1 MFERFTEPA
10 RTAVVSAQG
19 YAREFQHS
27 EITAGHV
34 LLALAADDQQVAA
47 AVLDQL
53 GVDRAALRA
62 AVATYDS
69 PDAEALRSLG
79 IDLDE
84 VRRRAEQSF
93 GPGALDQ
100 PRRQR
105 PGLFGHRRVGGTGH
119 LPFDAEAKAALE
131 GSLREA
137 LARHDHYIGAEHLLL
152 GLLTTRPGTAM
163 ALLARLGV
171 TADLEA
177 IRGLIDQELG
187 RAA

>member
-10 RTAVVSAQG
+10 RAAVVSAQG

-34 LLALAADDQQVAA
+34 LLALVADDQQVAG

-53 GVDRAALRA
+53 GVDRVALRA
-62 AVATYDS
+62 AVAAYDT
-69 PDAEALRSLG
+69 PDKEALRTLG

-84 VRRRAEQSF
+84 VRRQAEQAF
-93 GPGALDQ
+93 GAGALDR

-105 PGLFGHRRVGGTGH
+105 AGLFGHRRVGGSGH
-119 LPFDAEAKAALE
+119 LPFDTESKAALE

-137 LARHDHYIGAEHLLL
+137 LARHDRHLGTEHLLL
-152 GLLTTRPGTAM
+152 GLLTTRPGTAI
-163 ALLARLGV
+163 ALLSRLGV
-171 TADLEA
+171 TADLAA
-177 IRGLIDQELG
+177 IRGLIDQVLG